1 MSKLIALKSGTHEIL
16 SDAWLSDFSNLKQ
29 EALLF
34 DQIGIYKL
42 GKFYKTLTETQGI
55 FSKLYPNLSNK
66 IDTIIMEL
74 EWLRQTGVVTELR
87 MEEELHSQIIEEFER
102 KAPSQMFEDAKKL
115 LKKII
120 EIQTSDLINSEDEA
134 ERISL
139 KREQH
144 FALLRLMSIVI
155 ETTQGVTAVT
165 TVPYTEYSRELPN
178 SRKSSVTQIAINKLP
193 LPNNETP
200 WEQIIDYRNDPEN
213 RKNLLN
219 LRRWIRKI
227 SIESPSPAEIE
238 EEIEWLMNEFQ
249 SHMNVHKMKAN
260 TEVLEV
266 IVKAP
271 LELLGLKFSKI
282 AEPLFVLKKRQ
293 INLMEAE
300 LNAPGREMAYIIKA
314 RDTFQS
320 QK

>member
-16 SDAWLSDFSNLKQ
+16 SDAWFSDFSNLKQ
-29 EALLF
+29 ESLLF
-34 DQIGIYKL
+34 DQIQIYKL
-42 GKFYKTLTETQGI
+42 EKFYKALIETQSI
-55 FSKLYPNLSNK
+55 VSKLYPNLSNK
-66 IDTIIMEL
+66 IDSIIMEL
-74 EWLRQTGVVTELR
+74 EWLRQTGVVTELK
-87 MEEELHSQIIEEFER
+87 MEEELHNQVIEEFER

-134 ERISL
+134 ERTSL

-155 ETTQGVTAVT
+155 ETTKDVTAVT
-165 TVPYTEYSRELPN
+165 TIPYTEYSRELPN

-213 RKNLLN
+213 RKNLLS

-227 SIESPSPAEIE
+227 STECPSPAEIE

-260 TEVLEV
+260 TEALEV

-271 LELLGLKFSKI
+271 LELLELKFSKI
-282 AEPLFVLKKRQ
+282 AEPLFALKKRQ

-300 LNAPGREMAYIIKA
+300 LNAPGKEMSYIIKT
-314 RDTFQS
+314 RDAFQPN
-320 QK
+320 